1 MRLYSPAYKMP
12 YDVENS
18 LTDITWSV
26 TLLSKSKRWV
36 QIPTSSEKR
45 PYFRSAK
52 KKKRNANQSV
62 SRQSLGGQL
71 SMVIGYA
78 RKQGVRCRTRRPA
91 GRARRA
97 RRAPEWR
104 VTRLLRS
111 AGVGIVVKIQ

>member
-1 MRLYSPAYKMP
+1 
-12 YDVENS
+12 
-18 LTDITWSV
+18 
-26 TLLSKSKRWV
+26 
-36 QIPTSSEKR
+36 
-45 PYFRSAK
+45 
-52 KKKRNANQSV
+52 
-62 SRQSLGGQL
+62 
-71 SMVIGYA
+71 MVIGYA